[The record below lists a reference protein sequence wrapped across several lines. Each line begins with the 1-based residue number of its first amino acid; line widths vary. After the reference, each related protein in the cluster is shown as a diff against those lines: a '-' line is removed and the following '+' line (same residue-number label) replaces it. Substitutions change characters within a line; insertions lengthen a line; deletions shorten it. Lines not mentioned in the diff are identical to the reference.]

1 MKTSSKVI
9 LATAVAAVL
18 GSTLVVGTSF
28 ADRGE
33 HGRGYDD
40 DSRDNYGER
49 HHGRRM
55 GERGHG
61 RHSGERGHKR
71 RGFGRGGMQMLANL
85 DSDGDGKLTQEE
97 VNKTRGERFAKFDS
111 DADGNLN
118 LQEYQALWLDA
129 MHSRMVDRFQDLD
142 DDGDAVITDAEFQRP
157 FDNMVSR
164 LDRDDDGEV
173 SGDEM
178 QQRRRRG
185 K

>member
-1 MKTSSKVI
+1 MKTQSKVI
-9 LATAVAAVL
+9 LATAVAAII

-40 DSRDNYGER
+40 DSRNYTGER

-61 RHSGERGHKR
+61 RRDKGRGM
-71 RGFGRGGMQMLANL
+71 GRGGMRLLAKL
-85 DSDGDGKLTQEE
+85 DSDGDGKLTQDE
-97 VNKTRGERFAKFDS
+97 VNKTRGERFAKFDT

-118 LQEYQALWLDA
+118 LEEYQALWLDA

-142 DDGDAVITDAEFQRP
+142 EDGDAVVTDAEFQQP
-157 FDNMVSR
+157 FENIVSR
-164 LDRDDDGEV
+164 MDRDDDGEV
-173 SGDEM
+173 TRDEL